1 LELGYQNRNIF
12 LRPDLHP
19 SQSKKDQ
26 DIEVNRNIK
35 MIDSLKVGGF
45 RVRLFKKWADPKNE
59 LKK

>member
-12 LRPDLHP
+12 LPPHLHP
-19 SQSKKDQ
+19 SLSKKDQ

-35 MIDSLKVGGF
+35 MIDLLKVGGF
-45 RVRLFKKWADPKNE
+45 RVGLFKKGADPKNE